1 MIDLLP
7 ADVTVSASL
16 MLIAISAVTSFIT
29 AAAGIGGGTVLLA
42 VMAIVMPAA
51 AIIPVHGAV
60 QIGSNI
66 ARTLLLRKNIQ
77 RQILLPFIAGSLL
90 GAGIGGLTVV
100 QLPPAVLKGG
110 LGCFILWSV
119 WGPEV
124 RTAGR
129 LAVVGTGVVSTF
141 LTMFFGATGTFVS
154 AMVKTLKL
162 GRLEHVSTHS
172 ACMVAQHVIKVTVFG
187 LLGFAFGPYLVLIVG
202 MIASGFAGIV
212 IGTRFLIKMNDAI
225 FHKVLAVVLSLFAAR
240 LIVESLMTFQP

>member
-7 ADVTVSASL
+7 PDLSVSVSL

-29 AAAGIGGGTVLLA
+29 AAAGIGGGAVLLA

-51 AIIPVHGAV
+51 AIIPIHGAV

-66 ARTLLLRKNIQ
+66 GRTMLLRSHIQ
-77 RQILLPFIAGSLL
+77 RQILLPFIAGSLI

-100 QLPPAVLKGG
+100 QLPPAVLKAG

-124 RTAGR
+124 RSAGR
-129 LAVVGTGVVSTF
+129 LAAMGTGVVSTF

-172 ACMVAQHVIKVTVFG
+172 ACMVAQHVIKVAVFG
-187 LLGFAFGPYLVLIVG
+187 ALGFAYGPYLVLIAA
-202 MIASGFAGIV
+202 MTASGFVGIV

-225 FHKVLAVVLSLFAAR
+225 FHKVLAIVLSLLAAR
-240 LIVESLMTFQP
+240 LIVESLLGF